1 MEMTPPPPA
10 PNPSVPP
17 RPTRHWPRRVGIG
30 AAVAVL
36 LGVGGPY
43 LYIHLIEG
51 PPPAR
56 LSVSAPRAATTPPL
70 VSDGP
75 APELAGTYRVGTGSV
90 AGYRV
95 GEVLFGQ
102 SATAVGRTSAVTGTM
117 TITGT
122 SVTSAAF
129 TVDLTTV
136 KSDRSQRDGQF
147 RGRIMDTSTYPTA
160 TFTLTA
166 PISLGS
172 VPPDGTTVTENATG
186 MLGLHGVTK
195 TVTFPVTGKRSG
207 TTISVSGA
215 VPIVFADYHIDNPSG
230 GPATTQDHGTLE
242 FLLDL
247 THT

>member
-1 MEMTPPPPA
+1 M
-10 PNPSVPP
+10 
-17 RPTRHWPRRVGIG
+17 
-30 AAVAVL
+30 AVL

-43 LYIHLIEG
+43 VYIHLIEG

-56 LSVSAPRAATTPPL
+56 LSVSAPPAAT
-70 VSDGP
+70 P
-75 APELAGTYRVGTGSV
+75 APATTGPSTALAGTYRVGTGSL

-102 SATAVGRTSAVTGTM
+102 SATAVGRTSAVSGTM
-117 TITGT
+117 TIAGT
-122 SVTSAAF
+122 TVTAATF

-166 PISLGS
+166 PIALGS
-172 VPPDGTTVTENATG
+172 LPPDGATVTQNATG
-186 MLGLHGVTK
+186 SLALHGVTK

-207 TTISVSGA
+207 ATISVSGSI
-215 VPIVFADYHIDNPSG
+215 PIVFADFHIDNPSG
-230 GPATTQDHGTLE
+230 GPATTQDHGTME
-242 FLLDL
+242 FLLNL
-247 THT
+247 THA